1 MSQITWKNVNSDIP
15 DISGNYGAFSDA
27 LTKAFSGLGTG
38 LKDFQTAR
46 QDVVSNVLKSRL
58 LRQDNTAEYQNALR
72 SGEMLNGVDPSLVS
86 GTALDMLGNQ
96 VDVLKKRDAADEA
109 MLASKADRKL
119 TDARTNSE
127 VDGLLTAAANR
138 RKIGSDISVN
148 EAGIE
153 KTGAE
158 IQKLKADTNSVQFDD
173 AYKQAQTAQAKAG
186 TEMAQGRYDNENLD
200 RENARKNAT
209 AALAMYAQLDPSQN
223 YQNRMDLA
231 NSAGFATPE
240 AHLASL
246 EQVNKDYN
254 YNPRELTPVTP
265 NTAQSWEDTLSGSGN
280 YDRILNK
287 VVGVEASGNPN
298 AANPKSS
305 AKGLGQFIDETWLS
319 TVAKHAPELMK
330 GRSKAEV
337 LALKTDPDISKRM
350 LDGFTKDNIA
360 ALKADGVPV
369 NGNTIYMAHHFGA
382 GKVKKVLNSPANTP
396 VEALFTSEELDA
408 NPHLKKAGTASGV
421 RMVIGRKMGSEGNL
435 AVDGLDTTVAKET
448 ATKAEDAIKQATAI
462 KKVSDKALNVY
473 RTSIGLPDAVALP
486 EGASKHPVTYG
497 NTIAKN
503 LGFTSENS
511 GSRIAEVMQQLEK
524 EVPGAS
530 MEDIAAV
537 TQQAIKGDTRFS
549 RWFKVEVDNFDDRN
563 IMVDEA
569 KIKLDQITHGKTID
583 QELIQEKAKTDL
595 TVAENAVQN
604 LLALKEQYAA
614 FQAQQA
620 RGVPTSPDAN
630 QVWVTKIKEAAQNA
644 KAAQEQAKANAI
656 KMSSVAKSPIPEKT
670 ARTAEEAKSG
680 IENMFATPDKLFA
693 RYAQ

>member
-38 LKDFQTAR
+38 LKDFQATR
-46 QDVVSNVLKSRL
+46 EDVVSKVLKSRL
-58 LRQDNTAEYQNALR
+58 LRQDSTAEYQNALK
-72 SGEMLNGVDPSLVS
+72 SGEMLSGVDPSLVS
-86 GTALDMLGNQ
+86 GAALDMLGSQ

-173 AYKQAQTAQAKAG
+173 RFKQASTKQVEANTS
-186 TEMAQGRYDNENLD
+186 MAQGRYDNENLD

-209 AALAMYAQLDPSQN
+209 AALAMYSQLDPSQN
-223 YQNRMDLA
+223 YQERMDIA
-231 NSAGFATPE
+231 NNAGFATPE
-240 AHLASL
+240 AYLASL
-246 EQVNKDYN
+246 EGVNKDYN
-254 YNPRELTPVTP
+254 YNPRELAPVTP

-280 YDRILNK
+280 YNRVLNR
-287 VVGVEASGNPN
+287 VVGAESTGDPN
-298 AANPKSS
+298 AKNTKSS
-305 AKGLGQFIDETWLS
+305 ATGLGQFIDETWLL
-319 TVAKHAPELMK
+319 TVKKHAPELMK
-330 GRSKAEV
+330 GRSPAQV
-337 LALKTDPDISKRM
+337 LALRTDPEISKRM

-360 ALKADGVPV
+360 VLKAQGVPV
-369 NGNTIYMAHHFGA
+369 NGNTIYMAHHFGVD
-382 GKVKKVLNSPANTP
+382 KVKEVLNAPANTP
-396 VEALFTSEELDA
+396 VESLFKTKVLNA
-408 NPHLKKAGTASGV
+408 NSHLKEARTAAGV
-421 RMVIGRKMGSEGNL
+421 RAVIAKKMGSEGNL

-448 ATKAEDAIKQATAI
+448 ATKAEDVIKQAAAV
-462 KKVSDKALNVY
+462 KKVSDKALSVY
-473 RTSIGLPDAVALP
+473 HTSIGLPESVALP
-486 EGASKHPVTYG
+486 EGANKHPITYG
-497 NTIAKN
+497 ETIAKN

-620 RGVPTSPDAN
+620 RGVPTSSDAN
-630 QVWVTKIKEAAQNA
+630 QVWITKIKEAAQNA

-680 IENMFATPDKLFA
+680 IENMFATPDKLLA
-693 RYAQ
+693 KYAQ

>member
-1 MSQITWKNVNSDIP
+1 MCAMITWKNVNSDIP

-38 LKDFQTAR
+38 LKDFQAAR

-58 LRQDNTAEYQNALR
+58 LRQDNTAEYQNALN
-72 SGEMLNGVDPSLVS
+72 SGEMLSGVDPSLVS
-86 GTALDMLGNQ
+86 GAALDMLGSQ

-127 VDGLLTAAANR
+127 VDGLLTAAVNR

-209 AALAMYAQLDPSQN
+209 AALAMYAKLDPSQN
-223 YQNRMDLA
+223 YQDRMDLA

-280 YDRILNK
+280 YTRILNR
-287 VVGVEASGNPN
+287 VVGAESTGDPN
-298 AANPKSS
+298 AKNTKSS
-305 AKGLGQFIDETWLS
+305 ATGLGQFIDETWLN

-330 GRSKAEV
+330 GRSPAQV
-337 LALKTDPDISKRM
+337 LALRTDPEISKRM

-360 ALKADGVPV
+360 VLKAQGVPV
-369 NGNTIYMAHHFGA
+369 NGNTIYMAHHFGVD
-382 GKVKKVLNSPANTP
+382 KVKEVLNAPANTP
-396 VEALFTSEELDA
+396 VESLFKTKVLNA
-408 NPHLKKAGTASGV
+408 NSHLKEARTAAGV
-421 RMVIGRKMGSEGNL
+421 RAIIAKKMGSEGNL
-435 AVDGLDTTVAKET
+435 AADGLDTPVAKET
-448 ATKAEDAIKQATAI
+448 ATKAEDAIKQAAAI

-473 RTSIGLPDAVALP
+473 RTSIGLPDAVTLP
-486 EGASKHPVTYG
+486 EGASKHPITYG
-497 NTIAKN
+497 ETIAKT

-511 GSRIAEVMQQLEK
+511 GSRIAEVM
-524 EVPGAS
+524 
-530 MEDIAAV
+530 
-537 TQQAIKGDTRFS
+537 
-549 RWFKVEVDNFDDRN
+549 
-563 IMVDEA
+563 
-569 KIKLDQITHGKTID
+569 H
-583 QELIQEKAKTDL
+583 
-595 TVAENAVQN
+595 
-604 LLALKEQYAA
+604 
-614 FQAQQA
+614 
-620 RGVPTSPDAN
+620 
-630 QVWVTKIKEAAQNA
+630 
-644 KAAQEQAKANAI
+644 
-656 KMSSVAKSPIPEKT
+656 
-670 ARTAEEAKSG
+670 
-680 IENMFATPDKLFA
+680 
-693 RYAQ
+693 